1 VKKTLAASALTMG
14 MLATPFAG
22 TALADP
28 TDVYPAALNGSGS
41 DTTEVVMRQLDAVIG
56 DLGSWDIGPAGST
69 WDTNG
74 AGANCNFTGRVAGS
88 TDGRRALANSI
99 QNGDNCFQYARTSSR
114 NTGQATQQLTGVIDN
129 STGQG
134 YTATTAGTPATL
146 PIALGVDGLTYVYRA
161 GSGTPRNLTL
171 GQLRAIYACQFSG
184 TVDGLAMSSPTV
196 PNKPLLPTDAS
207 GTRTDWMSLMAMP
220 AGADVASDGG
230 TLASCIEDGPG
241 DSGQAGGEFSEHNGN
256 VLTNGRQIIGHSIG
270 QYIAQGKAQTGD
282 FHGLAMLGYINGNTP
297 LQSYDNAG
305 GVLSPST
312 VSGSTIVDGAWFRT
326 VYNNVPASEWN
337 DPVVIGVFGERSGG
351 SNNAASDIPIANS
364 GDSVNGICAKDALLI
379 SYGFV
384 PVC

>member
-14 MLATPFAG
+14 MLAAPLAG

-74 AGANCNFTGRVAGS
+74 AAAGCNFTGRVAGS
-88 TDGRRALANSI
+88 SDGRRALANSVT
-99 QNGDNCFQYARTSSR
+99 NADGCFQYARTSSR
-114 NTGQATQQLTGVIDN
+114 STSQATQTLSGVINN
-129 STGQG
+129 STSSG
-134 YTATTAGTPATL
+134 YTASAATVQML

-161 GSGTPRNLTL
+161 GSSTPRDLTI
-171 GQLRAIYACQFSG
+171 GQLRAIYACTFSG
-184 TVDGLAMSSPTV
+184 SVDGRSMSSPTI
-196 PNKPLLPTDAS
+196 PNQPLLPTDAS
-207 GTRTDWMSLMAMP
+207 GTRTDWMSLMGMT

-230 TLASCIEDGPG
+230 TLPSCVEDGPG
-241 DSGQAGGEFSEHNGN
+241 DTGQAGGEFSEHNGN
-256 VLTNGRQIIGHSIG
+256 VLTNGRQIIGHGIG
-270 QYIAQGKAQTGD
+270 QYIAQGKAALGD
-282 FHGLAMLGYINGNTP
+282 FHGLGMLGYIGGNTP
-297 LQSYDNAG
+297 LQSFDNPG

-312 VSGSTIVDGAWFRT
+312 ASGSTVVDGAWFRT
-326 VYNNVPASEWN
+326 VYNNVPATDWN
-337 DPVVIGVFGERSGG
+337 LPTVQGVFGVRSGG
-351 SNNAASDIPIANS
+351 SNNAASDIPNADS
-364 GDSVNGICAKDALLI
+364 GAICLQDSLLI